1 MAQVINTNIASLSA
15 QRNLAASQND
25 AATAMQRLSSGLRI
39 NSAKDDAAGL
49 AIGNRLTAQ
58 INGLNQAIRN
68 SNDGLSVAQV
78 AEGALSETSDMLQRM
93 RELSVQSANASNS
106 ANDRAS
112 LQSEVAQLALEIDRI
127 ANSTRFGE
135 TSLLNGTFSSQL
147 FQVGANVGE
156 TIGVTIDSAK
166 ASNLGQLNSLAFT
179 SANFETGAVSVAAT
193 KVNTE
198 SYIEAQTVTFSVGP
212 SGSTEDFALS
222 IADNATAADIASAIT
237 GQVADVTASA
247 QTVIQI
253 ADNSSTNLASSDTAD
268 VEVNGVAL
276 TGLDA
281 SSVANFMAALETA
294 IESNSALSNLTV
306 NISGTGTSTVAEVI
320 DASGNDIT
328 FGITAINDN
337 SFTSGSALE
346 LKLSIDAYDD
356 TAANSGSAITS
367 TAASGAGDLTSGA
380 STATGA
386 KTADVFTTASGTV
399 SLFAQD
405 QALTYQVKGGLD
417 LSSKTGGIAEATQAT
432 GTVTSLNL
440 QVDDINIS
448 TASGAEQ
455 GIQIIDAALA
465 QIDGQRATLG
475 AVQSRFDYVIANLA
489 NVSEN
494 SQAARSRIM
503 DADFASETAQ
513 LAKSQILQQAGISV
527 LAQANAQPQNV
538 LALLQ

>member
-1 MAQVINTNIASLSA
+1 MAQTINTNIASLTA

-78 AEGALSETSDMLQRM
+78 AEGALSETADMLQRM

-222 IADNATAADIASAIT
+222 IADNATAADIASTIT
-237 GQVADVTASA
+237 GQVADVTAAA
-247 QTVIQI
+247 QTVIRI
-253 ADNSSTNLASSDTAD
+253 SDNSSTDLTASDTAD
-268 VEVNGVAL
+268 VEVNGVSI
-276 TGLDA
+276 TGLDI
-281 SSVANFMAALETA
+281 STIANFTAALETA
-294 IESNSALSNLTV
+294 IEAESALSGLTV
-306 NISGTGTSTVAEVI
+306 NSTSTYVEVI
-320 DASGNDIT
+320 DAAGNDIT
-328 FGITAINDN
+328 FGITAVNDAAFN
-337 SFTSGSALE
+337 TGLE
-346 LKLSIDAYDD
+346 FKLSVDAYTD
-356 TAANSGSAITS
+356 TAANSGSAIAS
-367 TAASGAGDLTSGA
+367 TAATNAGEITSGA
-380 STATGA
+380 TTALGA
-386 KTADVFTTASGTV
+386 ITADSFTTASGTV
-399 SLFAQD
+399 SLFAQYST
-405 QALTYQVKGGLD
+405 LTYQVEGGLD

>member
-78 AEGALSETSDMLQRM
+78 AEGALSETADMLQRM

-166 ASNLGQLNSLAFT
+166 ASNLGQLNRLAFT

-237 GQVADVTASA
+237 GQVADVTAAA
-247 QTVIQI
+247 QTVIRI
-253 ADNSSTNLASSDTAD
+253 SDNTSANLAASDTAD

-306 NISGTGTSTVAEVI
+306 NISGTTTSTVAEVI

-328 FGITAINDN
+328 FGITGVNDAA
-337 SFTSGSALE
+337 FTSGLE
-346 LKLSIDAYDD
+346 LKLAVDAYTD
-356 TAANSGSAITS
+356 TAANTGAAITS
-367 TAASGAGDLTSGA
+367 TSATNAGEITSGA
-380 STATGA
+380 TTGSGA
-386 KTADVFTTASGTV
+386 LAADSFTTASGTV

-405 QALTYQVKGGLD
+405 TTLTYQVQGGLD